1 MCIIEQTDI
10 YLERVVFVKVVSQI
24 LGWAALLVG
33 IIALII
39 QSVPLAYGAIVIG
52 FISLFIK
59 DIRGMG
65 ITGISFGI
73 VALLMANIF
82 S

>member
-1 MCIIEQTDI
+1 MEY
-10 YLERVVFVKVVSQI
+10 YLERMVLMKIVSQI

-33 IIALII
+33 IIALIM
-39 QSVPLAYGAIVIG
+39 QSVPLAYGTIVIG
-52 FISLFIK
+52 IISLFIK

-65 ITGISFGI
+65 VTGISFGI